1 MKLLRMLKSF
11 INIACILVPFLV
23 FSQEKDSIV
32 YKDSYGL
39 RIGVDLYN
47 PIGTFI
53 DADRKGFELVGD
65 YRISKNYYIAAE
77 LGTMEKTRE
86 EDFLNFTTNGQY
98 IKAGVDYNAYENWLD
113 MENSIYFGFRYG
125 FSTFKQTLNSAT
137 LNSSPFLPEQPLD
150 TPLVYDN
157 LNAHWVELIIGMKV
171 ETLNNL
177 YLGFSFSGKKMVT
190 TKEPNNFKNLFVPGF
205 NRVFLNNS
213 GFGFNYTI
221 SYLIPIYKKKK

>member
-11 INIACILVPFLV
+11 INIICIVVPFLV

-65 YRISKNYYIAAE
+65 YRISKNYYVAAE
-77 LGTMEKTRE
+77 LGTIEKTRE
-86 EDFLNFTTNGQY
+86 EDFINFTTNGQY
-98 IKAGVDYNAYENWLD
+98 IKAGIDYNAYENWLD

-137 LNSSPFLPEQPLD
+137 LNSSPFLPQQPLD
-150 TPLVYDN
+150 APIIYDN

-177 YLGFSFSGKKMVT
+177 YLGFSFSGKKMVS
-190 TKEPNNFKNLFVPGF
+190 TKEPDNFKNLFVPGF

-221 SYLIPIYKKKK
+221 SYLIPIYKKVK

>member
-1 MKLLRMLKSF
+1 MLKSF
-11 INIACILVPFLV
+11 INIICIVVPFLV

-65 YRISKNYYIAAE
+65 YRISKNYYVAAE
-77 LGTMEKTRE
+77 LGTIEKTRE
-86 EDFLNFTTNGQY
+86 EDFINFTTNGQY
-98 IKAGVDYNAYENWLD
+98 IKAGIDYNAYENWLD

-137 LNSSPFLPEQPLD
+137 LNSSPFLPQQPLD
-150 TPLVYDN
+150 APIIYDN

-177 YLGFSFSGKKMVT
+177 YLGFSFSGKKMVS
-190 TKEPNNFKNLFVPGF
+190 TKEPDNFKNLFVPGF

-221 SYLIPIYKKKK
+221 SYLIPIYKKVK